1 MPVIAVELNNENQD
15 DLLAVLKALA
25 DGSRLRILGLLSRR
39 EMSVGAIAQ
48 ELALSEPTISHHLAR
63 LVSVDFVRARHV
75 GTSHI
80 YSLDADR
87 LAGFQ
92 RALATRSMIAPAT
105 GEAATGSAES
115 AKVLKSFVKNGKLVK
130 IPEALKK
137 RRVVLAWLVDKL
149 EFGRRYPEKEVNAFL
164 KQFHED
170 FATLRRELVDGQFMR
185 REESIYW
192 RS

>member
-1 MPVIAVELNNENQD
+1 MDSVAQD

-48 ELALSEPTISHHLAR
+48 ELSLSEPTISHHLAR

-92 RALATRSMIAPAT
+92 RALATRSMITPAT
-105 GEAATGSAES
+105 DEAATGSAES

-192 RS
+192 RL